1 MALSFFPRTGVEEF
15 FPVSPQWLDSVLIL
29 QYHNIMKLDGNLSV
43 KKVAV
48 GARCLRVLGH
58 PVRIH
63 LLEILTEGEQSVGVL
78 AEALGVSQ
86 SNVSQHLA
94 ILRDKGILADR
105 RSGHQVFY
113 RLADSRI
120 PAFFTLMKE
129 IFCR

>member
-1 MALSFFPRTGVEEF
+1 MEIED
-15 FPVSPQWLDSVLIL
+15 DS
-29 QYHNIMKLDGNLSV
+29 SS

-58 PVRIH
+58 PVRIQ
-63 LLEILTEGEQSVGVL
+63 LLEILSEGEQSVGVL
-78 AEALGVSQ
+78 AERLGVSQ
-86 SNVSQHLA
+86 SNLSQHLA

-105 RSGHQVFY
+105 RTGHQVFY

-120 PAFFTLMKE
+120 PAFFTMMKE

>member
-1 MALSFFPRTGVEEF
+1 MTG
-15 FPVSPQWLDSVLIL
+15 DLIF
-29 QYHNIMKLDGNLSV
+29 QYYNIMNKEGKISD
-43 KKVAV
+43 KKVTM

-78 AEALGVSQ
+78 AEELGVSQ
-86 SNVSQHLA
+86 SNLSQHLA

-105 RSGHQVFY
+105 RVGHQVFY
-113 RLADSRI
+113 RLANPRI
-120 PAFFTLMKE
+120 PEFFSIMKE